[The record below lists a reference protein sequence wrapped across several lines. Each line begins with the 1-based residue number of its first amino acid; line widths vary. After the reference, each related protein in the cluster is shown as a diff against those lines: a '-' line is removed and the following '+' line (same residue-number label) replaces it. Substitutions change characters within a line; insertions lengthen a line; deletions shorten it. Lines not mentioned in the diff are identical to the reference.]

1 MLPRST
7 SFAPRETGKTGTAEG
22 KLFLARSSTAGKGFP
37 AGKGMAV
44 LGIVSPDIGGIF
56 SVFKG
61 IGGTLFET
69 TGLESVGFSGTAE
82 TDCEFKLL
90 GSVTAFEI

>member
-1 MLPRST
+1 
-7 SFAPRETGKTGTAEG
+7 
-22 KLFLARSSTAGKGFP
+22 
-37 AGKGMAV
+37 MAV

-69 TGLESVGFSGTAE
+69 TGLESAGFSGTAG

-90 GSVTAFEI
+90 GSVTEFDIWGGAIVLGTAAKFGMGIETFGLPISTITLA